1 MTPEKLSQDAAFA
14 AEFGADVGA
23 EQIATLYAEAYL
35 AAAEAA
41 AEDAGSAEEAVESLL
56 SLVDDVVAIFPEF
69 QELLGSILISHEEKC
84 EVIDRVFGAKAPPLL
99 VDFLKVLSQHGRLD
113 CLHAVRKAAE
123 SLWDEKQGRVLVE
136 LTTPVAVDEATA
148 AGIARSLSDKLH
160 AQSVIQRKVDPR
172 IIGGAIL
179 RVGDTIY
186 DNSVA
191 AQLQLIRKRM
201 INRSVHEIQSGRN
214 RFSYPAG
221 D

>member
-1 MTPEKLSQDAAFA
+1 MTPEKLSQDASFA

-23 EQIATLYAEAYL
+23 EQVATLYAEAFL

-41 AEDAGSAEEAVESLL
+41 GSATEAVETLI
-56 SLVDDVVAIFPEF
+56 SLVDDVVAKFPDF
-69 QELLGSILISHEEKC
+69 QDVLGSILISHDEKC
-84 EVIDRVFGAKAPPLL
+84 EVIDRVFGATAPPRV
-99 VDFLKVLSQHGRLD
+99 VDFLKVLSKHGRLD
-113 CLHAVRKAAE
+113 CLHAVRKTLE

-136 LTTPVAVDEATA
+136 LTTPVPVDEATA
-148 AGIARSLSDKLH
+148 LSIAQSLSDKLH
-160 AQSVIQRKVDPR
+160 AESVVQCKVDPKM
-172 IIGGAIL
+172 IGGAIL

>member
-41 AEDAGSAEEAVESLL
+41 GSAGEAVESLL
-56 SLVDDVVAIFPEF
+56 SLVDDVVAEFPEF
-69 QELLGSILISHEEKC
+69 RDILGSILISHEEKC

-113 CLHAVRKAAE
+113 CLHAVRRAAE

>member
-23 EQIATLYAEAYL
+23 ERIATLYAEAFL
-35 AAAEAA
+35 AAAEA
-41 AEDAGSAEEAVESLL
+41 DGSAAEAVETLI
-56 SLVDDVVAIFPEF
+56 SLVDDVVAKFPDF
-69 QELLGSILISHEEKC
+69 QDVLGSILISHDEKC
-84 EVIDRVFGAKAPPLL
+84 EVIDHVFGAKAPPLV
-99 VDFLKVLSQHGRLD
+99 VDFLKVLSKHGRLD
-113 CLHAVRKAAE
+113 CLHAVRRAAE

-136 LTTPVAVDEATA
+136 LTTPVPVDEETA
-148 AGIARSLSDKLH
+148 FGDREKPLDKLH
-160 AQSVIQRKVDPR
+160 AKSVVERKVDPAM
-172 IIGGAIL
+172 IGGAIL

-221 D
+221 N